1 MGLYSDPTFSDPTTA
16 SFDYDTMGN
25 MTYDGENSLHYS
37 YNYLNLPNKV
47 TRQDTTGSAATELI
61 LVKYKYLWDGTKVRA
76 VNAEGVGYEYMGS
89 LRFTVD
95 GDAVEVESIPFSGGR
110 ILRTSAGY
118 EPKYYVT
125 DHLGSTRAIVNQDGK
140 TVEAI
145 FDYMPYGTEH
155 TYASSP
161 TAGTDYR
168 FTGKERQDFFNMED
182 IYDSQARFQSTSGR
196 FLTIDPLAEV
206 DYSTSPYVYCAGN
219 PVRNTDLNGLK
230 WENPE
235 DENHSKY
242 LHALARTKAAEL
254 QRAKTREEQRK
265 KKIEGDK
272 KLSAEQKENKLKKSS
287 ARMDE
292 LDWEIRLVDKFIGG
306 LDKLGSDEETT
317 YTFHIFPGQETY
329 ELGSKEDGT
338 IVINS
343 NGSPGSMSH
352 ETAHAIQYANG
363 ELSLVTPGG
372 TDFLFSSREA
382 IETEAYGVQL
392 LIGGRESMPRSSRG
406 GYPSKLSDITL
417 RWVGGLLQEKTGQ
430 PVYGDLYHKYK

>member
-47 TRQDTTGSAATELI
+47 TRQDTTSSAATELI

-89 LRFTVD
+89 LRFTID

-161 TAGTDYR
+161 TAGADYR

-182 IYDSQARFQSTSGR
+182 IYDSQARFQSISGR
-196 FLTIDPLAEV
+196 FMTIDPLAEK
-206 DYSTSPYVYCAGN
+206 YYPISPYAYCAGN
-219 PVRNTDLNGLK
+219 PVRYIDPDGRQVHPAGEGELKMILNTLRKQDQKHIQLDDNGYINKKKMAKHKSNSYNYNALMTLVASDLDINVKLSTEYEYRDENGDNQEAEMGYGDIIPEFADPEGNDMNGLSTG
-230 WENPE
+230 ETGLSGVSLMPG
-235 DENHSKY
+235 
-242 LHALARTKAAEL
+242 
-254 QRAKTREEQRK
+254 
-265 KKIEGDK
+265 EG
-272 KLSAEQKENKLKKSS
+272 KSGVNS
-287 ARMDE
+287 PD
-292 LDWEIRLVDKFIGG
+292 
-306 LDKLGSDEETT
+306 GSI
-317 YTFHIFPGQETY
+317 H
-329 ELGSKEDGT
+329 
-338 IVINS
+338 VIIN
-343 NGSPGSMSH
+343 
-352 ETAHAIQYANG
+352 
-363 ELSLVTPGG
+363 
-372 TDFLFSSREA
+372 
-382 IETEAYGVQL
+382 
-392 LIGGRESMPRSSRG
+392 
-406 GYPSKLSDITL
+406 SKLSSAGRAETYSHEANGH
-417 RWVGGLLQEKTGQ
+417 VLLYEKTRSREKAAHNYQGLSETNIVLKQ
-430 PVYGDLYHKYK
+430 MIIRSKRETIKNMQGE